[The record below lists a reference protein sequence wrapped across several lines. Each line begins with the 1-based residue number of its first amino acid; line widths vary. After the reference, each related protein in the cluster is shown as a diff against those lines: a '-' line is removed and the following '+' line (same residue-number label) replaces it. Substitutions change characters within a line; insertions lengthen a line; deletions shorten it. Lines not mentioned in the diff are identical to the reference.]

1 MNNAYLSHHD
11 IKGQKCRDR
20 RNKEQIGH
28 VKNSQ
33 DIRKET
39 FDKIMEIHN
48 SLSKKEKNYL
58 GDTLISKYTKYIN
71 IKNDAYILLDD
82 YGDKY
87 KSIHPYKGKIISIA
101 ASTKSRGTGDTD
113 WLVKQAIKDNPNT
126 RLIAE
131 IDSDNDYSSNLFIRN
146 GFKLIDEDVINGIKF
161 YVYDSRLINLLKKL
175 GHI

>member
-1 MNNAYLSHHD
+1 MSNTYLSHHD
-11 IKGQKCRDR
+11 IKGQKL
-20 RNKEQIGH
+20 GH

-58 GDTLISKYTKYIN
+58 GDMLISKYTKYIN
-71 IKNDAYILLDD
+71 IKNDAYITLDD

-146 GFKLIDEDVINGIKF
+146 GFKLIDEDIVNGIKF
-161 YVYDSRLINLLKKL
+161 YVYDSRLNNLLKKL
-175 GHI
+175 SLIK

>member
-1 MNNAYLSHHD
+1 MNDELTHYGILGM
-11 IKGQKCRDR
+11 KWGVR
-20 RNKEQIGH
+20 RNNEQLGH
-28 VKNSQ
+28 IKNSQ

-48 SLSKKEKNYL
+48 SLSKKEKKYL

-71 IKNDAYILLDD
+71 IKNDAYITLDD

-87 KSIHPYKGKIISIA
+87 KNEHPYKGKIISIA

-113 WLVKQAIKDNPNT
+113 WLVKQAIKDNPNS

-131 IDSDNDYSSNLFIRN
+131 IDSDNVHSSNLFTRN
-146 GFKLIDEDVINGIKF
+146 GFKQIDEFDGIKF
-161 YVYDSRLINLLKKL
+161 YVYDSRLNNLLKKL
-175 GHI
+175 GHIK